1 MVLEDALHG
10 LEQEGAER
18 QAVSQAHL
26 LRLEHVSQ
34 LAVAHH
40 LRQHFH
46 RAETH
51 KNMTLIVM
59 TSVHWCNGEKAIN
72 DTRDIDDD
80 DDRWT

>member
-18 QAVSQAHL
+18 QAVGQAHL

-59 TSVHWCNGEKAIN
+59 TSAYRCNGEKLLKY
-72 DTRDIDDD
+72 TRGIDNDDD
-80 DDRWT
+80 C